1 MSRGKEL
8 IKNTGIL
15 LVARIS
21 TQIVSFFLLPLYTAL
36 LSTAEYGE
44 VDIYTSLSA
53 IIIPFLSL
61 SLEMGLFRY
70 YIASNNPKDKKSIIT
85 TSFLI
90 IGTMMLIMTAIYLG
104 VSAVFLLKY
113 RFLIAG
119 YYISKTV
126 ATVLLQ
132 VARAKGDNIGY
143 GMASFLSSSLS
154 VVLNV
159 IFIAYFNM
167 KVSGIL
173 WSTVIAQFISCIY
186 LIIRTKVYND
196 FEIKTFDINQAKKL
210 LNYSVPLVFNQIGS
224 WAINYSDRIII
235 LFFWGQA
242 VNGIY
247 SVANKFSN
255 LMNTFF
261 SVYNVAWTENV
272 VRSIEDPDSKDYS
285 SKIFN
290 LTFQIYLLVIT
301 GIINILP
308 FIFNLFVNYAY
319 HDAYYHVPILL
330 IAMLFSGMAATIGSI
345 YIACNRT
352 KEISVTTVMTGVCNI
367 TTHYLLLN
375 ILGLFAASISTFV
388 SFFFFFVYRFIRM
401 KKFYKISFQTKKI
414 TIQVFILI
422 IACIG
427 YYFMSNIIIILG
439 LIANIA
445 FIFYLLLSN
454 KEIIRSMLMKKG

>member
-21 TQIVSFFLLPLYTAL
+21 TQIVSFLLLPLYTAL

-53 IIIPFLSL
+53 VIIPFLSL

-70 YIASNNPKDKKSIIT
+70 YIASNNPKEKKSIIT

-90 IGTMMLIMTAIYLG
+90 IGSMMLIVATVYLG
-104 VSAVFLLKY
+104 ISFIFSLEY

-119 YYISKTV
+119 YYISKMV

-159 IFIAYFNM
+159 IFITYLSMNVA
-167 KVSGIL
+167 GIL

-186 LIIRTKVYND
+186 LIIKTRVNND
-196 FEIKTFDINQAKKL
+196 FEIKAFDINQAKKL

-235 LFFWGQA
+235 LFFWGQS

-261 SVYNVAWTENV
+261 GVYNVAWTENV

-290 LTFQIYLLVIT
+290 LTFQIYLIC
-301 GIINILP
+301 
-308 FIFNLFVNYAY
+308 
-319 HDAYYHVPILL
+319 LL
-330 IAMLFSGMAATIGSI
+330 I
-345 YIACNRT
+345 
-352 KEISVTTVMTGVCNI
+352 
-367 TTHYLLLN
+367 
-375 ILGLFAASISTFV
+375 
-388 SFFFFFVYRFIRM
+388 
-401 KKFYKISFQTKKI
+401 
-414 TIQVFILI
+414 ILI
-422 IACIG
+422 TMHTIMCQ
-427 YYFMSNIIIILG
+427 YC
-439 LIANIA
+439 
-445 FIFYLLLSN
+445 
-454 KEIIRSMLMKKG
+454 